1 MFKFLISNK
10 LIILIFCFSLNFI
23 KSSINKNILKKK
35 LSNHLKNKNFHKF
48 LFLGL
53 FNNMKNKNL
62 SINEINIIINYYLN
76 NSDEKI
82 NNIKDYNKIFMRNMS
97 KL

>member
-35 LSNHLKNKNFHKF
+35 LNNHLKNKNFHKF

-53 FNNMKNKNL
+53 FNNMKNKSL

-76 NSDEKI
+76 NKEEENSI
-82 NNIKDYNKIFMRNMS
+82 IKNHNKILTISMS